1 MRTNIVLNDELV
13 ERAKALT
20 GLPTRRAVVEEA
32 LRVLVELREQAE
44 VRKLRGKLHWE
55 GDLNQLRRT
64 RHVDAR

>member
-32 LRVLVELREQAE
+32 LRVLVQLREQAC
-44 VRKLRGKLHWE
+44 VRKLRGKVHWE
-55 GDLNQLRRT
+55 GDLTHLRRT
-64 RHVDAR
+64 RGGDAR